1 MNPQNDEFMNMNNI
15 NNINDKMFGK
25 KEENVITQ
33 KAIRKKKF
41 YINFFN

>member
-15 NNINDKMFGK
+15 NSISDKMFGK

-33 KAIRKKKF
+33 KQIRK
-41 YINFFN
+41 